1 MSPEKFLAFDLGAE
15 SGRAVVG
22 TLHDGALTTEEIHR
36 FANRPVRVLG
46 TLYWDALALYGNL
59 IEGMRIYSRKFGR
72 SVASIGIDTWG
83 VDFGLLA
90 RDGSL
95 LQNPVS
101 YRDRRTEGILAE
113 VERKV
118 RALDLFRTTGMAL
131 SSIQSLCQLAAMR
144 RAESPALQEAA
155 TFLMMPDLFGYFLTG
170 SKVCERTNA
179 VNTQF
184 YDIARGGWAEEVL
197 RAFDLRPAMLPE
209 LRDPGTVLA
218 ELLPSVAAEAG
229 LEACPVVSVC
239 THDTGSAVAA
249 VPGDGRDR
257 AFLSSGTWSVVGA
270 RTERVVTTEAAF
282 RQGFCNELTLGG
294 TFLCKNIMGL
304 WLLEEARRE
313 WVADGIDWSHPQLVE
328 EAERVP
334 AGGPMIDPEDG
345 GFLSPASMTGA
356 IEQYCRKTG
365 QRAPRG
371 PAETARSIFESLAQ
385 CYGRALKD
393 LETVLGLRFAA
404 LEVVGGGSRNT
415 LLCQLTADATGV
427 PVLAGPAEAT
437 ATGNLLAQAA
447 ALGHTAHLAAV
458 RTEYQ
463 PRV

>member
-1 MSPEKFLAFDLGAE
+1 VTPERFLAFDLGAE

-22 TLHDGALTTEEIHR
+22 TLCDGALTTEEIHR
-36 FANRPVRVLG
+36 FPNRPVRVLG

-59 IEGMRIYSRKFGR
+59 IEGMRIYGR
-72 SVASIGIDTWG
+72 QYGRNVASIGIDTWG
-83 VDFGLLA
+83 VDFALLA

-95 LQNPVS
+95 LQNPVC

-113 VERKV
+113 VERRV
-118 RALDLFRTTGMAL
+118 RALDLFRTTGMTI
-131 SSIQSLCQLAAMR
+131 SPIQSLCQLAAMR
-144 RAESPALQEAA
+144 RAGSPALEEAA

-170 SKVCERTNA
+170 VKACERTNA

-184 YDIARGGWAEEVL
+184 YDLERGSWAEEVL
-197 RAFDLRPAMLPE
+197 RAFDLRRAMLPE
-209 LRDPGTVLA
+209 LRDPGTVLG
-218 ELLPSVAAEAG
+218 ELLPSIAAEAG

-249 VPGDGRDR
+249 VPGDERDG

-282 RQGFCNELTLGG
+282 GQGFCNELTLGG

-313 WVADGIDWSHPQLVE
+313 WA
-328 EAERVP
+328 
-334 AGGPMIDPEDG
+334 AGGVDWPYQQLLEAAECVPKGGPVIDPEDG
-345 GFLSPASMTGA
+345 VFLSPASMTGA
-356 IEQYCRKTG
+356 IEEYCRRTG

-371 PAETARSIFESLAQ
+371 PAETARAIFESLAQ
-385 CYGRALKD
+385 CYGRALKN
-393 LETVLGLRFAA
+393 LETVLGRRFAA
-404 LEVVGGGSRNT
+404 LDVVGGGAHNV
-415 LLCQLTADATGV
+415 LLCQLTADATGI

-447 ALGHTAHLAAV
+447 ALGHTARQAAV